1 MNHAIAAIGTYRILA
16 LLWIALASTPG
27 YAADSG
33 VEELRQTSN
42 AFASVARQVS
52 PSVVFVQVEGTV
64 EVGPTRSPFGGDR
77 SLEEEFFRRFFG
89 APPPEQDPRE
99 RRAVN
104 QGSGFAFAPG
114 KGAAPGKTYVLTNSH
129 VLENAEN
136 ISIRLED
143 GRQFDAEIKGTDPQ
157 SDVAVLEIEGDQV
170 LPTLEWGDSAA
181 LDVGEWV
188 IAIGSPFGLQHTL
201 TVGVVSAKG
210 RTALGISDYEDFIQ
224 TDAAINPGNS
234 GGPLVNL
241 DGQVIGMNT
250 AIFSRSGGYMGLGF
264 AIPSNLTRTIAEQ
277 LIATGQVVRGFL
289 GVVIQPLTP
298 ELAESFGLDQSQG
311 ILISDV
317 SPDSP
322 AAEAGIEV
330 GDVVVAYRGNPVSD
344 IGHFR
349 NQVSLTE
356 PGTRQSITVIRD
368 GKRREIEVEIGRLDQ
383 PQTAAGDSPAESA
396 QELGLAVQTLT
407 PELAKQ
413 LDAQPGQGVA
423 VTKVE
428 PGSNA
433 ARAGIEPGNIILQVN
448 RKPVNSAEEFRSTM
462 EQTRKAG
469 RALLL
474 LRTEDVQ
481 RYVVLDW

>member
-1 MNHAIAAIGTYRILA
+1 MNHKIAAIRTNQLLA
-16 LLWIALASTPG
+16 LLWIALVSAPA

-42 AFASVARQVS
+42 AFASVAREVS
-52 PSVVFVQVEGTV
+52 PSVVFVQVEGAV

-89 APPPEQDPRE
+89 APPPQQDPRE

-104 QGSGFAFAPG
+104 QGSGFAFAPRN
-114 KGAAPGKTYVLTNSH
+114 GAVAGKTYVLTNSH
-129 VLENAEN
+129 VLENAEAIN
-136 ISIRLED
+136 IHLED

-181 LDVGEWV
+181 LNVGEWV

-241 DGQVIGMNT
+241 DGKVIGMNT

-264 AIPSNLTRTIAEQ
+264 AIPSNLARTIAEQ
-277 LIATGQVVRGFL
+277 LIETGQVVRGFL

-311 ILISDV
+311 ILV
-317 SPDSP
+317 SEVTVDSP
-322 AAEAGIEV
+322 AAEAGIQV
-330 GDVVVAYRGNPVSD
+330 GDVVVAYRGKPVSD

-349 NQVSLTE
+349 NQVSLTA
-356 PGTRQSITVIRD
+356 PGTRQNLTVIRD
-368 GKRREIEVEIGRLDQ
+368 GERREIEVEIGRLDQ
-383 PQTAAGDSPAESA
+383 LQTVAGDSSAESA

-407 PELAKQ
+407 PELARQ
-413 LDAQPGQGVA
+413 LDTQPGQGVV
-423 VTKVE
+423 VTKVD
-428 PGSNA
+428 PGSNT
-433 ARAGIEPGNIILQVN
+433 ARAGIETGNIILQVN
-448 RKPVNSAEEFRSTM
+448 RKPVNSADEFRSAI

-474 LRTEDVQ
+474 LRAGDVQ
-481 RYVVLDW
+481 RYVVLSW